1 MLTLMFTYH
10 QVMPEFLDFLCP
22 FGRQQYPQD
31 FHFSGFRQ
39 STRLTDADRGL
50 TLPELGWSGRDIRLC
65 YNLKSV
71 ERSESQPDWPWSIRH
86 CAAYHS
92 FDTEN
97 GLANW
102 IVIKGDQ
109 LMKNRI
115 KSATDTSGLP
125 ATSSFQSTDRAFA
138 SSLATHLIFFDWSA
152 ESWRW
157 YLNFLEEALQTA
169 SRRTLTVVTN
179 PPSSPVAAGS
189 MASITQQAVSE
200 KRDKVRPSASRGS
213 AIPPFD
219 TAKPALPT
227 SRPLPPVTPT
237 SPISPRVPAQPFEKN
252 SEHEYSFSDLQKLQF
267 IEEKADE
274 AILVLHANINVLT
287 ELKQHYRFLIDSEE
301 WPEELRSPCKTDI
314 ARFDRRV
321 TNVENDLG
329 KQQLRA
335 ETLVRLLANRK
346 SLVMSVFVC
355 IEGVMADKMQIYGIL
370 EYRNMEASKTLATK
384 AQLSTSSMEAVTRDM
399 HEIAWKTKQ
408 ETVSMRIITFVTLCF
423 LPGTFISVY
432 ISLNW

>member
-1 MLTLMFTYH
+1 MFTYH

-39 STRLTDADRGL
+39 HTRLTDAECGL
-50 TLPELGWSGRDIRLC
+50 NIPELGWSGRDIRLC

-71 ERSESQPDWPWSIRH
+71 EPSESQPAWPWSIRH

-92 FDTEN
+92 FDAEN

-109 LMKNRI
+109 LMKKRI
-115 KSATDTSGLP
+115 KSATDTGGLP
-125 ATSSFQSTDRAFA
+125 ETSSFQSIDRAFA
-138 SSLATHLIFFDWSA
+138 STLATHLIFCDWSA

-169 SRRTLTVVTN
+169 SRRTLTVVTD
-179 PPSSPVAAGS
+179 PPSSPVAATS
-189 MASITQQAVSE
+189 IASVTQEGVSE
-200 KRDKVRPSASRGS
+200 KRNKTWPSTFRKP
-213 AIPPFD
+213 AIQPLD
-219 TAKPALPT
+219 IDKPALPT

-237 SPISPRVPAQPFEKN
+237 SPISPRVQTQSFEKN
-252 SEHEYSFSDLQKLQF
+252 SGREFSFSDLQRLQF

-274 AILVLHANINVLT
+274 AILVLHANINVLA
-287 ELKQHYRFLIDSEE
+287 ELKQHYRILTDSEE
-301 WPEELRSPCKTDI
+301 WPKELRSQCKTDI
-314 ARFDRRV
+314 ARFDRRI

-329 KQQLRA
+329 KQRLRA

-346 SLVMSVFVC
+346 SLVKSSPFV
-355 IEGVMADKMQIYGIL
+355 
-370 EYRNMEASKTLATK
+370 SKARWLIRCRFTAFWNIRTWKPVRRLLPRLNSRPA
-384 AQLSTSSMEAVTRDM
+384 
-399 HEIAWKTKQ
+399 AWR
-408 ETVSMRIITFVTLCF
+408 S
-423 LPGTFISVY
+423 
-432 ISLNW
+432 

>member
-39 STRLTDADRGL
+39 DTRLADAERGL
-50 TLPELGWSGRDIRLC
+50 SIPELGWSGRDIRLC

-92 FDTEN
+92 FDVEN

-115 KSATDTSGLP
+115 KSATDTGGLP
-125 ATSSFQSTDRAFA
+125 ETSSFQSTDRAFA
-138 SSLATHLIFFDWSA
+138 STLATHLIFCNWSA

-179 PPSSPVAAGS
+179 PPSSPVATRS
-189 MASITQQAVSE
+189 IASITQQGVSE
-200 KRDKVRPSASRGS
+200 KRDKIWPSRSRKPTMQPLDTDK
-213 AIPPFD
+213 PP
-219 TAKPALPT
+219 LPT

-237 SPISPRVPAQPFEKN
+237 SPVSPRVPAQSSEKN
-252 SEHEYSFSDLQKLQF
+252 SGHEFSFSDLQRLQF

-287 ELKQHYRFLIDSEE
+287 ELKQHYRLLTDSEE
-301 WPEELRSPCKTDI
+301 WPEELRSRCKTDI
-314 ARFDRRV
+314 VRFDRRV
-321 TNVENDLG
+321 THVENDLG
-329 KQQLRA
+329 KQKLRA

-346 SLVMSVFVC
+346 SLVKSISSV
-355 IEGVMADKMQIYGIL
+355 L
-370 EYRNMEASKTLATK
+370 K
-384 AQLSTSSMEAVTRDM
+384 A
-399 HEIAWKTKQ
+399 
-408 ETVSMRIITFVTLCF
+408 
-423 LPGTFISVY
+423 
-432 ISLNW
+432 

>member
-1 MLTLMFTYH
+1 MLTLVFTYH

-22 FGRQQYPQD
+22 FGMQQYAQD

-50 TLPELGWSGRDIRLC
+50 NVPELGWSGRDIRLC

-102 IVIKGDQ
+102 IFIKGDQ

-115 KSATDTSGLP
+115 KLATDTSGLP
-125 ATSSFQSTDRAFA
+125 ETSSFQSNDRAFA
-138 SSLATHLIFFDWSA
+138 SSLATHLILCDWSA

-179 PPSSPVAAGS
+179 PPSSPAVAEE
-189 MASITQQAVSE
+189 TVSE
-200 KRDKVRPSASRGS
+200 KRGKFWPSASRGP
-213 AIPPFD
+213 AIPPLE
-219 TAKPALPT
+219 TGKPALPT

-237 SPISPRVPAQPFEKN
+237 SPISRPVPAKPFEKN

-274 AILVLHANINVLT
+274 AILVLHTNINVLT
-287 ELKQHYRFLIDSEE
+287 ELKQHYNVLKDSDE
-301 WPEELRSPCKTDI
+301 WPEELRSSCKADI

-329 KQQLRA
+329 KQKLRA

-346 SLVMSVFVC
+346 SLVKSAFDALKV
-355 IEGVMADKMQIYGIL
+355 
-370 EYRNMEASKTLATK
+370 
-384 AQLSTSSMEAVTRDM
+384 
-399 HEIAWKTKQ
+399 
-408 ETVSMRIITFVTLCF
+408 
-423 LPGTFISVY
+423 
-432 ISLNW
+432 